1 MEATAMNLGILLD
14 PDEGVPLGMQLKN
27 QLKYLIN
34 IRQLPGGTRLP
45 PIRNL
50 AADLNLSAGT
60 VAQVYRELQ
69 IEGLLQG
76 EQGRGTF
83 VRTFQEAEDEDS
95 QQRQELLDEALVA
108 AVDRA
113 YALGISSTT
122 LRQHLLAILAS
133 RKRRLPV
140 AIVFPQLHAA
150 NEYARRLE
158 GALAHTAVK
167 ALPVELAALQAGNA
181 QALQALTKAYY
192 VITLAMHTTV
202 VEQALELHQ
211 LRARVI
217 GITATVTANTL
228 DRLQALP
235 ATGNYGLLTEERNI
249 YTALNIIQ
257 NHSSIDYRSIR
268 KFTVENA
275 GDLAAASSEVD
286 ALLFTLGARELI
298 EKQNIPAERLV
309 PINFEISEDSLHRLN
324 SLFGE
329 AIPAAG

>member
-1 MEATAMNLGILLD
+1 MDARAMNLGILLD

-34 IRQLPGGTRLP
+34 VRQLPGGTRLP

-83 VRTFQEAEDEDS
+83 VRAFLAGEDDDS
-95 QQRQELLDEALVA
+95 QQRQELLDEALIA

-133 RKRRLPV
+133 RKRQLPV
-140 AIVFPQLHAA
+140 AVVFPQLHAA
-150 NEYARRLE
+150 QEYARRLE
-158 GALAHTAVK
+158 EALAHAAVTP
-167 ALPVELAALQAGNA
+167 LPVELAALQEGNA

-192 VITLAMHTTV
+192 VITLAMHTPV
-202 VEQALELHQ
+202 VEQALELHR

-217 GITATVTANTL
+217 SITATVTADTL

-235 ATGNYGLLTEERNI
+235 TAGNYALLTEERNI

-257 NHSSIDYRSIR
+257 NYSPIDYRSIR
-268 KFTVENA
+268 KITVENA
-275 GDLAAASSEVD
+275 SDLAAASSEVD
-286 ALLFTLGARELI
+286 GLLFTLGARELI
-298 EKQNIPAERLV
+298 EQQGIPAERLV
-309 PINFEISEDSLHRLN
+309 PLNFEISQDSLHRLT
-324 SLFGE
+324 SLFSE